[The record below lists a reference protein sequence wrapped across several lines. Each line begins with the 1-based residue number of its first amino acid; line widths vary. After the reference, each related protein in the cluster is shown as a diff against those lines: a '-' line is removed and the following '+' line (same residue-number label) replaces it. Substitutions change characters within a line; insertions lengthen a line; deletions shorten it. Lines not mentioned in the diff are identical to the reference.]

1 MTEQTD
7 FTDRFIA
14 PIPIGDGASGAV
26 FKADDPRIGRSV
38 AVKVLHSELMR
49 DKRHSQRF
57 QREVEATATLEHPN
71 IPPVYEVGETSSGR
85 PYMALKLLEGERLQ
99 EVIERLEKGDA
110 ETHQQFSF
118 TRRIS
123 IAMAL
128 CDALEYAHERGI
140 LHRDIKPENIMLGQ
154 HGEVWLVDWGLA
166 APPSEERGANDIKVT
181 DEYSFV
187 GTLATAAPEQL
198 GGETS
203 AQSDQYSL
211 GVVLYELFALRSPSK
226 GESKFEIMQALLND
240 VPKPA
245 ENFIG
250 KVQGRVPR
258 EISVLLVRMLQKK
271 PEDRFTDIREVNQ
284 ELSIIQGGD
293 IRAICPHT
301 MMKKTGHRLG
311 RLLDTHNL
319 WLAPLVLLWLAY
331 PLVHFIYLIV
341 GALTRG
347 S

>member
-7 FTDRFIA
+7 FTDRFLA
-14 PIPIGDGASGAV
+14 PTPIGDGASGSV
-26 FKADDPRIGRSV
+26 YKADDPRIGRSV

-49 DKRHSQRF
+49 DQRHSQRF

-71 IPPVYEVGETSSGR
+71 IPPVYEVGETSAGR
-85 PYMALKLLEGERLQ
+85 PYMALKLLEGERL
-99 EVIERLEKGDA
+99 ELVIQRLQKGDA
-110 ETHQQFSF
+110 QTHQQFPFS
-118 TRRIS
+118 RRIS
-123 IAMAL
+123 LAMSL

-140 LHRDIKPENIMLGQ
+140 LHRDIKPDNVMLGQ

-166 APPSEERGANDIKVT
+166 APPTEARNANDIKVT
-181 DEYSFV
+181 EEYSFV

-203 AQSDQYSL
+203 AKSDQYSL
-211 GVVLYELFALRSPSK
+211 GVVLYELFALRSPYK

-245 ENFIG
+245 ENYIDRI
-250 KVQGRVPR
+250 QGRVPR
-258 EISVLLVRMLQKK
+258 EISVLIARMLCKK
-271 PEDRFTDIREVNQ
+271 PEERFENIREVRQ
-284 ELSIIQGGD
+284 EFNIIQGGD

-301 MMKKTGHRLG
+301 LMKKSGHRLG

-331 PLVHFIYLIV
+331 PLLHLIYLVV
-341 GALTRG
+341 GSA
-347 S
+347 SK